1 MTPAGSTS
9 LSLVCPPFSPVDV
22 ALVLAPARAKV
33 LGSQCVELLRS
44 LDGLEAEV
52 AQPPL
57 LVVPASTWNAILLTG
72 LAVPVRPQA
81 RVYGASGG
89 VWPKH

>member
-1 MTPAGSTS
+1 MDRCLPHPLAQVVPCAATTRPVPPARSTS
-9 LSLVCPPFSPVDV
+9 LSLVSSPLSPVDV

-57 LVVPASTWNAILLTG
+57 LVVPASTWNAILL
-72 LAVPVRPQA
+72 LV
-81 RVYGASGG
+81 
-89 VWPKH
+89 